1 MDKQNFN
8 VKITKKYQIGI
19 KRKMKNLFKQYLPYL
34 MGYKR
39 QFILAILGMLAVA
52 IGTAGSAQLIKPIL
66 DDVFVA
72 KDSTML
78 GVIPFLLITIFTIK
92 GVGQYIQTYYMS
104 FIGLDVV
111 RKLRNNLV
119 SHLSYQDMQFFK
131 TMHTGEILSRVTNDI
146 TRIQTV
152 VTNMIPNIIR
162 ESLTIVALTAYVI
175 YESPKLALYFLIIM
189 PLALYPLGRLAKKMK
204 KYSKLS
210 QESTSDMTSRLGEI
224 FSNIEV
230 IKANSTQELE
240 RSKFA
245 KENQNVFKYLLKQV
259 KINALTS
266 PIMEILGSIAI
277 GVVIYI
283 GGTEVIE
290 GRMSVGAF
298 FAFATALFMLYTPIK
313 KISKLYNQAQDAV
326 VANERMFELL
336 NKEPT
341 IVSGQTILKEKI
353 THLSIM
359 HTSLSY
365 GDKIV
370 LHDVSAG
377 VDYGESIALVG
388 DSGAGKSSLV
398 NMLVRFYDP
407 SKGEILVNE
416 KYNIQD
422 LTLASLHQRIAYV
435 TQNIYIF
442 NDTIAQN
449 VAYGEPFNQEKVI
462 EALKKAYALEFIEKL
477 EKGIDTILSENGK
490 NLSGGQR
497 QRIALARAIYK
508 APDVL
513 ILDEATSAL
522 DNKSEALIQKAL
534 EKLKPN
540 MITITV
546 AHRLSTIKNADAILV
561 FKEGRIVCRG
571 QHQDLINECSE
582 YQKLA
587 KALG

>member
-1 MDKQNFN
+1 
-8 VKITKKYQIGI
+8 
-19 KRKMKNLFKQYLPYL
+19 MKNLFKQYLPYL

-39 QFILAILGMLAVA
+39 QFIFAILGMLAVA
-52 IGTAGSAQLIKPIL
+52 IGTAGTAQIIKPVL

-72 KDSTML
+72 KDATML
-78 GVIPFLLITIFTIK
+78 GIIPFLLIAVFTLK

-104 FIGLDVV
+104 YIGLDVV

-119 SHLSYQDMQFFK
+119 SHLTYQDMQFFK
-131 TMHTGEILSRVTNDI
+131 TIHTGEILSRVTNDI

-162 ESLTIVALTAYVI
+162 ESLTIIALTTYII
-175 YESPKLALYFLIIM
+175 YESPKLAFYFLIIM
-189 PLALYPLGRLAKKMK
+189 PLALYPLSRLAKKMK

-210 QESTSDMTSRLGEI
+210 QESTSDMTARLGEI

-240 RSKFA
+240 ASKFE
-245 KENQNVFKYLLKQV
+245 KENQNVFKYFLKQV
-259 KINALTS
+259 KVNALTS
-266 PIMEILGSIAI
+266 PIMEILGSVAI
-277 GVVIYI
+277 GLVIYI

-313 KISKLYNQAQDAV
+313 RISKLYNQSQDAV
-326 VANERMFELL
+326 VANARMFELL
-336 NKEPT
+336 NKRPT
-341 IVSGQTILKEKI
+341 IVSGKKELNEKI

-359 HTSLSY
+359 HTSLNY
-365 GDKIV
+365 GDKV
-370 LHDVSAG
+370 ALKDVSAG
-377 VDYGESIALVG
+377 VDHGESIALVG

-407 SKGEILVNE
+407 SQGEILVNE
-416 KYNIQD
+416 KYNIKD
-422 LTLASLHQRIAYV
+422 LTLKSLHQKISYV
-435 TQNIYIF
+435 TQHIYIF

-449 VAYGEPFNQEKVI
+449 VAYGQVFNKSKVI

-477 EKGIDTILSENGK
+477 EYGVDTMLSENGK

-508 APDVL
+508 EPDVL

-534 EKLKPN
+534 EALKPN

-546 AHRLSTIKNADAILV
+546 AHRLSTIESADAILV
-561 FKEGRIVCRG
+561 FKEGEIVCRG
-571 QHQDLINECSE
+571 QHEDLITECIE

-587 KALG
+587 KVLI

>member
-1 MDKQNFN
+1 MKQ
-8 VKITKKYQIGI
+8 
-19 KRKMKNLFKQYLPYL
+19 LFKEYLPYL
-34 MGYKR
+34 VGYKQ
-39 QFILAILGMLAVA
+39 QFIFAIIGMIAVA
-52 IGTAGSAQLIKPIL
+52 IGTAGTAQIIKPVL

-72 KDSTML
+72 KDASML
-78 GVIPFLLITIFTIK
+78 GLIPFFLIAVFTLK

-119 SHLSYQDMQFFK
+119 SHLTYQDMQFFQ

-152 VTNMIPNIIR
+152 VTSMIPNFIR
-162 ESLTIVALTAYVI
+162 ESLTILALTGYVI
-175 YESPKLALYFLIIM
+175 YESPKLAFYFLIIM
-189 PLALYPLGRLAKKMK
+189 PLALYPLSLLAKKMK

-230 IKANSTQELE
+230 IKANSTQKLE
-240 RSKFA
+240 ASKFE

-259 KINALTS
+259 KVNALTS

-277 GVVIYI
+277 GVVVYI

-290 GRMSVGAF
+290 GRMTVGAF

-313 KISKLYNQAQDAV
+313 RISKLYNQAQDAI

-336 NKEPT
+336 NQEPT
-341 IVSGQTILKEKI
+341 IVSGKKRLGDVVKQ
-353 THLSIM
+353 LSFM
-359 HTSLSY
+359 NTSLNY
-365 GDKIV
+365 NDKV
-370 LHDVSAG
+370 ALNNVSAG
-377 VDYGESIALVG
+377 VERGESIALVG
-388 DSGAGKSSLV
+388 DSGAGKSSFV

-407 SKGEILVNE
+407 SSGEILINGRDT
-416 KYNIQD
+416 KSF
-422 LTLASLHQRIAYV
+422 TLESLHQKIAYV
-435 TQNIYIF
+435 TQRIYIF

-449 VAYGEPFNQEKVI
+449 VAYGQTFDKNKVVK
-462 EALKKAYALEFIEKL
+462 ALEKAYALEFVEGL
-477 EKGIDTILSENGK
+477 ENGIDTILTENGN

-508 APDVL
+508 EPDIL

-534 EKLKPN
+534 EELKSE

-546 AHRLSTIKNADAILV
+546 AHRLSTIENSDAILV
-561 FKEGRIVCRG
+561 FKEGQIVCRG
-571 QHQDLINECSE
+571 QHEDLITECEE

-587 KALG
+587 KVLT

>member
-1 MDKQNFN
+1 
-8 VKITKKYQIGI
+8 
-19 KRKMKNLFKQYLPYL
+19 MKNLFKQYLPYL

-39 QFILAILGMLAVA
+39 QFIFAIIGMLAVA
-52 IGTAGSAQLIKPIL
+52 IGTAGTAQIIKPVL

-72 KDSTML
+72 KDASML
-78 GVIPFLLITIFTIK
+78 GIIPFLLIFVFTLK

-119 SHLSYQDMQFFK
+119 NHLTYQDMEFFQ

-146 TRIQTV
+146 TRIQNV
-152 VTNMIPNIIR
+152 VTKMIPNLIR
-162 ESLTIVALTAYVI
+162 ETLTILALTSYVI
-175 YESPKLALYFLIIM
+175 YESPKLAFYFLIIM
-189 PLALYPLGRLAKKMK
+189 PLALYPLGLLAKKMK
-204 KYSKLS
+204 RYSKLS

-230 IKANSTQELE
+230 IKSNSSQELE
-240 RSKFA
+240 GKKFA

-259 KINALTS
+259 KVNALTS

-290 GRMSVGAF
+290 GRMTVGAF

-313 KISKLYNQAQDAV
+313 RISSLYNQAQDAV

-336 NKEPT
+336 NQNPNIKAGKKRLGDEVKQLSFMN
-341 IVSGQTILKEKI
+341 VSLN
-353 THLSIM
+353 
-359 HTSLSY
+359 Y
-365 GDKIV
+365 ADKV
-370 LHDVSAG
+370 ALNNVSAG
-377 VDYGESIALVG
+377 VERGESIALVG
-388 DSGAGKSSLV
+388 DSGAGKSSFV
-398 NMLVRFYDP
+398 NLLVRFYDP
-407 SKGEILVNE
+407 SSGEILINGRNN
-416 KYNIQD
+416 KSF
-422 LTLASLHQRIAYV
+422 TFKSLHQKIAYV
-435 TQNIYIF
+435 TQRIYIF
-442 NDTIAQN
+442 NDSIAQN
-449 VAYGEPFNQEKVI
+449 VAYGQEFDEQRVK
-462 EALKKAYALEFIEKL
+462 EALEKAYALEFVEGL
-477 EKGIDTILSENGK
+477 EKGIHSMLTENGN

-508 APDVL
+508 KPDIL

-534 EKLKPN
+534 HSLKSE

-546 AHRLSTIKNADAILV
+546 AHRLSTIENSDAILV
-561 FKEGRIVCRG
+561 FKEGEIVCRG
-571 QHQDLINECSE
+571 QHEDLIKECEE

-587 KALG
+587 KVLV

>member
-1 MDKQNFN
+1 MKQ
-8 VKITKKYQIGI
+8 
-19 KRKMKNLFKQYLPYL
+19 LFKQYLPYL

-39 QFILAILGMLAVA
+39 QFIFAIIGMLAVA
-52 IGTAGSAQLIKPIL
+52 VGTAGTAQIIKPVL

-72 KDSTML
+72 KDATML
-78 GVIPFLLITIFTIK
+78 GLIPFFLIAVFTLK

-119 SHLSYQDMQFFK
+119 IHLTYQDMAFFQK
-131 TMHTGEILSRVTNDI
+131 IHTGEILSRVTNDI
-146 TRIQTV
+146 TRIQNV
-152 VTNMIPNIIR
+152 VTNMIPNFIR
-162 ESLTIVALTAYVI
+162 ESLTIVALTGYVI
-175 YESPKLALYFLIIM
+175 YESPKLAFYFLIIM
-189 PLALYPLGRLAKKMK
+189 PLALYPLSLLAKKMK

-230 IKANSTQELE
+230 IKANSTQKLE
-240 RSKFA
+240 ASKFE

-259 KINALTS
+259 KVNALTS
-266 PIMEILGSIAI
+266 PIMEILGSVAI
-277 GVVIYI
+277 GLVIYI

-290 GRMSVGAF
+290 GRMTVGAF

-313 KISKLYNQAQDAV
+313 RISSLYNQAQDAI

-336 NKEPT
+336 NQEPT
-341 IVSGQTILKEKI
+341 IVSGKKKLAEKVKQ
-353 THLSIM
+353 LSFM
-359 HTSLSY
+359 HISLNY
-365 GDKIV
+365 DDKV
-370 LHDVSAG
+370 ALNDVSAG
-377 VDYGESIALVG
+377 VERGESIALVG
-388 DSGAGKSSLV
+388 DSGAGKSSFV

-407 SKGEILVNE
+407 SSGEILINGRDIKNFTFE
-416 KYNIQD
+416 
-422 LTLASLHQRIAYV
+422 SLHQKIAYV
-435 TQNIYIF
+435 TQRIYIF

-449 VAYGEPFNQEKVI
+449 VAYGQEFDEKKVI
-462 EALKKAYALEFIEKL
+462 KALEKAYALEFIKNL
-477 EKGIDTILSENGK
+477 ENGINTMLTENGN

-508 APDVL
+508 EPDIL

-534 EKLKPN
+534 EALKPN
-540 MITITV
+540 MMTLTV
-546 AHRLSTIKNADAILV
+546 AHRLSTIENSDAILV
-561 FKEGRIVCRG
+561 FKEGKIICRG
-571 QHQDLINECSE
+571 QHADLIEECEE

-587 KALG
+587 KVLS

>member
-1 MDKQNFN
+1 M
-8 VKITKKYQIGI
+8 KK
-19 KRKMKNLFKQYLPYL
+19 LFEQYLPYL

-39 QFILAILGMLAVA
+39 QFIFAVIGMLAVA
-52 IGTAGSAQLIKPIL
+52 IGTAGTAQIIKPVL

-72 KDSTML
+72 KDATML
-78 GVIPFLLITIFTIK
+78 GVIPFLLIAVFTLK

-119 SHLSYQDMQFFK
+119 SHLTYQDMEFFQK
-131 TMHTGEILSRVTNDI
+131 MHTGEILSRVTNDI

-152 VTNMIPNIIR
+152 VTTMIPNFIR
-162 ESLTIVALTAYVI
+162 ESLTIVALTGYVI
-175 YESPKLALYFLIIM
+175 YESPKLAFYFLIIM
-189 PLALYPLGRLAKKMK
+189 PLALYPLTLLAKKMK

-230 IKANSTQELE
+230 IKANSSQKLE
-240 RSKFA
+240 GEKFA

-259 KINALTS
+259 KVNALTS
-266 PIMEILGSIAI
+266 PIMEILGSVAI

-283 GGTEVIE
+283 GGSEVIE

-313 KISKLYNQAQDAV
+313 RISSLYNQAQDAV
-326 VANERMFELL
+326 IANERMFELL
-336 NKEPT
+336 NLEPK
-341 IVSGQTILKEKI
+341 IKSGNIELSEQIKHISIL
-353 THLSIM
+353 HA
-359 HTSLSY
+359 SLKY
-365 GDKIV
+365 GDKV
-370 LHDVSAG
+370 ALTNVSAG
-377 VDYGESIALVG
+377 ADRGESIALVG

-398 NMLVRFYDP
+398 NLLVRFYDP
-407 SKGEILVNE
+407 SEGEIIIND
-416 KYNIQD
+416 KYNIKD
-422 LTLASLHQRIAYV
+422 ITLESLHKKVAYV
-435 TQNIYIF
+435 TQRIYIF

-449 VAYGEPFNQEKVI
+449 VAYGEEFSEERVK
-462 EALKKAYALEFIEKL
+462 EALAKAHALEFIDGL
-477 EKGIDTILSENGK
+477 DNGINTMLTENGN

-497 QRIALARAIYK
+497 QRVALARAIYK
-508 APDVL
+508 KPDIL

-534 EKLKPN
+534 EELKSE

-546 AHRLSTIKNADAILV
+546 AHRLSTIEDADAILV
-561 FKEGRIVCRG
+561 FKEGQIVCRG
-571 QHQDLINECSE
+571 QHVDLLNECEE
-582 YQKLA
+582 YKKLA
-587 KALG
+587 KILI

>member
-1 MDKQNFN
+1 
-8 VKITKKYQIGI
+8 
-19 KRKMKNLFKQYLPYL
+19 MKNLFKQYLPYL

-39 QFILAILGMLAVA
+39 QFIFAIIGMFAVA
-52 IGTAGSAQLIKPIL
+52 IGTAGTAQIIKPVL

-72 KDSTML
+72 KDATML
-78 GVIPFLLITIFTIK
+78 GIIPFLLIAVFTLK
-92 GVGQYIQTYYMS
+92 GIGQYIQTYYMS
-104 FIGLDVV
+104 YIGLDVV

-119 SHLSYQDMQFFK
+119 SHLTHQDIQFFK

-152 VTNMIPNIIR
+152 VINMIPNIIR
-162 ESLTIVALTAYVI
+162 ESLTILALTIYVI
-175 YESPKLALYFLIIM
+175 YESPKLAFYFLIIM
-189 PLALYPLGRLAKKMK
+189 PLALYPLSRLAKKMK

-240 RSKFA
+240 SCKFE

-266 PIMEILGSIAI
+266 PIMEILGSVAI
-277 GVVIYI
+277 GLVIYI

-313 KISKLYNQAQDAV
+313 KISKLYNQSQDAV
-326 VANERMFELL
+326 VAHERMFELL
-336 NKEPT
+336 NQQPTIISGQKELKEP
-341 IVSGQTILKEKI
+341 IR
-353 THLSIM
+353 HLSIM
-359 HTSLSY
+359 NTSLSY

-370 LHDVSAG
+370 LNSVSAG
-377 VDYGESIALVG
+377 VDHGESIALVG

-398 NMLVRFYDP
+398 NMIVRFYDP
-407 SKGEILVNE
+407 SEGEIVVNE
-416 KYNIQD
+416 RYNIKD
-422 LTLASLHQRIAYV
+422 LTLKSLHQKVAYV
-435 TQNIYIF
+435 TQQVYIF

-449 VAYGEPFNQEKVI
+449 VAYGQIFNKKRVRD
-462 EALKKAYALEFIEKL
+462 ALKKAYALEFVDKL
-477 EKGIDTILSENGK
+477 DKGMDTILSENGK

-508 APDVL
+508 APDIL

-522 DNKSEALIQKAL
+522 DNKSEALIQQAL
-534 EKLKPN
+534 EALKPH

-546 AHRLSTIKNADAILV
+546 AHRLSTIENADAILV
-561 FKEGRIVCRG
+561 FKEGKIVCRG
-571 QHQDLINECSE
+571 QHQDLINDCSE

-587 KALG
+587 KILK

>member
-1 MDKQNFN
+1 
-8 VKITKKYQIGI
+8 
-19 KRKMKNLFKQYLPYL
+19 MKNLFKQYLPYL

-39 QFILAILGMLAVA
+39 QFIFAIIGMLAVA
-52 IGTAGSAQLIKPIL
+52 IGTAGTAQIIKPVL

-78 GVIPFLLITIFTIK
+78 GIIPFFLIAVFTLK

-119 SHLSYQDMQFFK
+119 LHLTYQDIEFFQK
-131 TMHTGEILSRVTNDI
+131 MHTGEILSRVTNDI
-146 TRIQTV
+146 TRIQNV
-152 VTNMIPNIIR
+152 VTSMIPNFIR
-162 ESLTIVALTAYVI
+162 ESLTIVALTGYVI
-175 YESPKLALYFLIIM
+175 YESPKLAFYFLIIM
-189 PLALYPLGRLAKKMK
+189 PLALYPLSILAKKMK

-230 IKANSTQELE
+230 IKANSSQELE
-240 RSKFA
+240 GKKFA

-259 KINALTS
+259 KVNALTS
-266 PIMEILGSIAI
+266 PIMEILGSVAI

-290 GRMSVGAF
+290 GRMTVGAF

-313 KISKLYNQAQDAV
+313 RISNLYNQAQDAV

-336 NKEPT
+336 NNKAT
-341 IVSGQTILKEKI
+341 IKSGKIKLEEQI
-353 THLSIM
+353 THLSILR
-359 HTSLSY
+359 TSLKYDEKVALNS
-365 GDKIV
+365 
-370 LHDVSAG
+370 VSAG
-377 VDYGESIALVG
+377 VDRGESIALVG
-388 DSGAGKSSLV
+388 DSGAGKSSLI
-398 NMLVRFYDP
+398 NLLVRFYDP
-407 SKGEILVNE
+407 SEGEIIIND
-416 KYNIQD
+416 KYNLKE
-422 LTLASLHQRIAYV
+422 LTLESLHQKVAYV
-435 TQNIYIF
+435 TQRIYIF

-449 VAYGEPFNQEKVI
+449 VAYGQEFDEERVK
-462 EALKKAYALEFIEKL
+462 EALVKAHALTFIEEL
-477 EKGIDTILSENGK
+477 ENGINTMLTENGN

-508 APDVL
+508 KPDVL

-534 EKLKPN
+534 EALKSE

-546 AHRLSTIKNADAILV
+546 AHRLSTIENSDAILV
-561 FKEGRIVCRG
+561 FKEGQIICRG
-571 QHQDLINECSE
+571 QHEDLISECEE

-587 KALG
+587 KVLV